1 MGEQIRFSE
10 REQQVI
16 ELLVQGKSNKQIALA
31 LGISQRTVEFH
42 LSNIY
47 AKLGVTSRTEAALQL
62 SSASLRESTGSD
74 VRQTTVPPAQESGH
88 NLRTSISTKRI
99 PMNKSFLAGI
109 SVLVITSVFCITSL
123 FVIANERAAAE
134 YIVAQTAG
142 ATLSSPDAT
151 QTLAG
156 TEPVPTSAPVVN
168 SPPSIAIAP
177 HTVNGYTAAIESY
190 YVDTSHVIFLVR
202 ITGGNLAF
210 GDIHYY
216 DRIESPDLFD
226 ENGNA
231 INTSGGFG
239 PAVDPELYQFEF
251 VPLTLFQGDRLK
263 GQFAFGLSNAPDFEE
278 ILAQF
283 RFDFDL
289 PIYPE
294 TRFYSKQTIAANGL
308 EILLDSVTVTPVF
321 TQIYLCFPP
330 PSFAPWTIG
339 SQTVLQLD
347 EQQASLYNFRLL
359 FGADLGGDR
368 RAGSEPYWAPPTE
381 NGRCMKIGFPIG
393 SSNPTVLTLTIPE
406 LAQEDPQALLSDRLS
421 RDYPGLSPKDAYE
434 TYLQEHGKTF
444 KGPWVF
450 TVQLTP

>member
-1 MGEQIRFSE
+1 MGEQTRFSE

-47 AKLGVTSRTEAALQL
+47 AKLGVSSRTEAALRL
-62 SSASLRESTGSD
+62 NKTGLRESTGTE

-88 NLRTSISTKRI
+88 NPGTSISRKRI
-99 PMNKSFLAGI
+99 PMNKSFIAGVG
-109 SVLVITSVFCITSL
+109 VLLITSIFCITAL
-123 FVIANERAAAE
+123 FVIVNERAAAE
-134 YIVAQTAG
+134 YIAAVTADTTRPVTPVAE
-142 ATLSSPDAT
+142 
-151 QTLAG
+151 TLA
-156 TEPVPTSAPVVN
+156 TAEPGPTSTLAVPAPTR
-168 SPPSIAIAP
+168 IAIAP

-190 YVDTSHVIFLVR
+190 YVDTSHVIFQVR
-202 ITGGNLAF
+202 ITGGDVAF
-210 GDIHYY
+210 GDEHYY

-226 ENGNA
+226 ETGNA

-263 GQFAFGLSNAPDFEE
+263 GQFGFALSDAPDYEE

-289 PIYPE
+289 PMYPE
-294 TRFYSKQTIAANGL
+294 TRFYPKQTVTANGM

-321 TQIYLCFPP
+321 TQLYLCFPP
-330 PSFAPWTIG
+330 PSFAPWTLG

-347 EQQASLYNFRLL
+347 QQQAPLYNFRLL

-381 NGRCMKIGFPIG
+381 NGRCMKIGFPVG
-393 SSNPTVLTLTIPE
+393 SSNPTALRLSIPALT
-406 LAQEDPQALLSDRLS
+406 QEDPEALLSDRLL
-421 RDYPGLSPKDAYE
+421 RDYPGLSAKDAYQA
-434 TYLQEHGKTF
+434 YLEEHDKTF
-444 KGPWVF
+444 RGPWLF
-450 TVQLTP
+450 TVQLNP

>member
-1 MGEQIRFSE
+1 MGEQTRFSP

-16 ELLVQGKSNKQIALA
+16 ELLIQGKSNKQIALA

-47 AKLGVTSRTEAALQL
+47 GKLGVTSRTEAAIQL
-62 SSASLRESTGSD
+62 NSARLRESTGAD
-74 VRQTTVPPAQESGH
+74 VRETTVALAQESNH
-88 NLRTSISTKRI
+88 NLRTSISPKRI
-99 PMNKSFLAGI
+99 PMNKSFIAGV
-109 SVLVITSVFCITSL
+109 SVLVITSVFCIASL
-123 FVIANERAAAE
+123 FVLANERAAVEHIA
-134 YIVAQTAG
+134 ADRPGTAIP
-142 ATLSSPDAT
+142 LPDAT
-151 QTLAG
+151 ATLAG
-156 TEPVPTSAPVVN
+156 TEPGPTSAPAF
-168 SPPSIAIAP
+168 PAPTRIAIAP

-190 YVDTSHVIFLVR
+190 YVDTSHLIFLVR
-202 ITGGNLAF
+202 ITGGSFAF
-210 GDIHYY
+210 GDEHYY

-226 ENGNA
+226 ENGTP

-263 GQFAFGLSNAPDFEE
+263 GQFAFELSNAPDYEE

-294 TRFYSKQTIAANGL
+294 KRFYPKQTVTASGL
-308 EILLDSVTVTPVF
+308 DILLDSVTVTPVF
-321 TQIYLCFPP
+321 TQIYLCFSP

-339 SQTVLQLD
+339 SQAILQLD
-347 EQQASLYNFRLL
+347 EQQAPLYNFRLL

-381 NGRCMKIGFPIG
+381 NGRCMKIGFQTG
-393 SSNPTVLTLTIPE
+393 SSNPTSLTLTIPE
-406 LAQEDPQALLSDRLS
+406 LAQEDPEALLSDRLS
-421 RDYPGLSPKDAYE
+421 RDYPGLSPADAYQAYLE
-434 TYLQEHGKTF
+434 EHNKTY

-450 TVQLTP
+450 TVQLAP